1 MKYTENQPARIKPKG
16 RGQSED
22 FIMLCRGNV
31 YESTS
36 DENGEVRGG
45 TGVRGE
51 NLGGI
56 RGRGSKSRR
65 QRRRAA
71 CGSAGSLHAAS
82 TEKTWPGKR
91 DSGGHD

>member
-1 MKYTENQPARIKPKG
+1 MKYTENQPARIETKG

-31 YESTS
+31 YESIS

-56 RGRGSKSRR
+56 RGCGSKSRR
-65 QRRRAA
+65 
-71 CGSAGSLHAAS
+71 
-82 TEKTWPGKR
+82 
-91 DSGGHD
+91 